1 MPAFPDIRREE
12 RTPANPDGLT
22 SIRPSGVEERRKP
35 EPAALQRCEMI
46 ERLPSSALR
55 CPYSEFHGTV
65 RALAACLGVPT
76 RNKVRALDIE
86 SPQPNTHAPRLLV
99 AEDDPVTREY
109 LITLLKSHG
118 MQIAI
123 AEDGHKAVARAREGQ
138 IDLVL
143 LDIMMPGLDG
153 LDCCRLIKSSVQEG
167 FLPVVLLTARA
178 DTDSRVTGLR
188 IGADDYVCKPFD
200 ERELLARINNLL
212 RLKRMHDQI
221 TEAKERLAALAV
233 RDDLTEL
240 FNYRYLQTRVTDE
253 FKRAERYRE
262 PLSCVMIDV
271 DYFKRINDRHGHDAG
286 DDALREVAE
295 RLRKAVREVDVVA
308 RYGGE
313 EFLLVLP
320 STNFSGALSVAER
333 VWRSIGGENFVL
345 GSASER
351 ITVSVGVAVYPSR
364 DIKTR
369 DQLLKAAD
377 RALYQAKHEGRDR
390 ICVFQHQGYIY
401 RPDSLRPT

>member
-1 MPAFPDIRREE
+1 LES
-12 RTPANPDGLT
+12 T
-22 SIRPSGVEERRKP
+22 S
-35 EPAALQRCEMI
+35 LQ
-46 ERLPSSALR
+46 P
-55 CPYSEFHGTV
+55 TV
-65 RALAACLGVPT
+65 
-76 RNKVRALDIE
+76 
-86 SPQPNTHAPRLLV
+86 SAPRVLV
-99 AEDDPVTREY
+99 AEDDAVSREY
-109 LITLLKSHG
+109 LATLLSHHG
-118 MQIAI
+118 MQVAR
-123 AEDGHKAVARAREGQ
+123 AEDGHKALALARDGRV
-138 IDLVL
+138 DLVL
-143 LDIMMPGLDG
+143 LDIMMPGVDG
-153 LDCCRLIKSSVQEG
+153 LDCCRLIKSMAPDG

-178 DTDSRVTGLR
+178 DTDSRVAGLR

-221 TEAKERLAALAV
+221 LDAKERLAALAV

-240 FNYRYLQTRVTDE
+240 FNYRYLQTRVSDE

-262 PLSCVMIDV
+262 PLSCVMVDI
-271 DYFKRINDRHGHDAG
+271 DYFKRINDRYGHDAG
-286 DDALREVAE
+286 DGALREVAS

-320 STNFSGALSVAER
+320 STNFSGALAVAER
-333 VWRSIGGENFVL
+333 VWRSIGGEAFVL
-345 GSASER
+345 AGGEER
-351 ITVSVGVAVYPSR
+351 VTASVGVAVFPSR
-364 DIKTR
+364 DIKTK

-401 RPDSLRPT
+401 RPDSVRPT